1 MMGFGISPVI
11 FTMTMT
17 YLINPN
23 NLSVMEDGKYPR
35 NVAENVPES
44 LKTVSIAY
52 FVVGLIVL
60 ILLKPKSKQ
69 LFE

>member
-23 NLSVMEDGKYPR
+23 NLPVMENGKYPQ
-35 NVAENVPES
+35 NVA
-44 LKTVSIAY
+44 
-52 FVVGLIVL
+52 
-60 ILLKPKSKQ
+60 
-69 LFE
+69 

>member
-35 NVAENVPES
+35 NVA
-44 LKTVSIAY
+44 
-52 FVVGLIVL
+52 
-60 ILLKPKSKQ
+60 
-69 LFE
+69 